1 MRKPKSKSE
10 GGGANWMDTYGDM
23 VTLLLT
29 FFVLLY
35 SFSTV
40 DAAKWERLV
49 AALGGKSDVMLSDSG
64 LVEQQNDML
73 NYPGVESREQD
84 AEEGEDTEN
93 MSMAELQQEL
103 QEKLDQVEKLYR
115 QIKEYV
121 AESEFTED
129 IMVTRTDDEI
139 RIKFTNN
146 VLFDSGRANIRS
158 EAINILSEI
167 TDAINTYD
175 AAVQVVRIEGH
186 TDNVPI
192 STSRFPSNWELSTER
207 AVSVLKYMLNEKH
220 VRPEIL
226 SAVGYGEYRPFADNS
241 TEEGRRMNRR
251 VDFVI
256 EVVK

>member
-1 MRKPKSKSE
+1 MRKSKKKDT

-49 AALGGKSDVMLSDSG
+49 AALGGKSGVLMSDSG
-64 LVEQQNDML
+64 LVENQADML
-73 NYPGVESREQD
+73 NYPDEELNQQPESVE
-84 AEEGEDTEN
+84 AETLE
-93 MSMAELQQEL
+93 ELQQQL
-103 QEKLDQVEKLYR
+103 QNKLKQVEELYN
-115 QIKEYV
+115 QIKSYV
-121 AESEFTED
+121 SESEFEED
-129 IMVTRTDDEI
+129 IMVTRTNSEI

-146 VLFDSGRANIRS
+146 VLFDLGKANIKP
-158 EAINILSEI
+158 EAINILSEL
-167 TDAINTYD
+167 TDAINTYNQ
-175 AAVQVVRIEGH
+175 AVEIIRIEGH
-186 TDNVPI
+186 TDNLPI
-192 STSRFPSNWELSTER
+192 HTREFPSNWELSTQR
-207 AVSVLKYMLNEKH
+207 AVSVLRYMLDVKQ

-256 EVVK
+256 EVVN

>member
-1 MRKPKSKSE
+1 MRKSKKKDT

-49 AALGGKSDVMLSDSG
+49 AALGGKSGVLMSDSG
-64 LVEQQNDML
+64 LVENQADML
-73 NYPGVESREQD
+73 NYPDEELNQQPESVD
-84 AEEGEDTEN
+84 AETLE
-93 MSMAELQQEL
+93 ELQQQL
-103 QEKLDQVEKLYR
+103 QNKLEQVEELYN
-115 QIKEYV
+115 QIKSYV
-121 AESEFTED
+121 SESEFEED
-129 IMVTRTDDEI
+129 IMVTRTNSEI

-146 VLFDSGRANIRS
+146 VLFDLGKANIKP
-158 EAINILSEI
+158 EAINILSEL
-167 TDAINTYD
+167 TDAINTYNQ
-175 AAVQVVRIEGH
+175 AVEIIRIEGH
-186 TDNVPI
+186 TDNLPI
-192 STSRFPSNWELSTER
+192 HTREFPSNWELSTQR
-207 AVSVLKYMLNEKH
+207 AVSVLRYMLDVKQ

-256 EVVK
+256 EVVN

>member
-1 MRKPKSKSE
+1 MRKSKKKDS

-40 DAAKWERLV
+40 DATKWEKLV
-49 AALGGKSDVMLSDSG
+49 AALGGKSNVMLSDSG
-64 LVEQQNDML
+64 LIEHQNDML
-73 NYPGVESREQD
+73 NYPGTESQEQE
-84 AEEGEDTEN
+84 AEEEGEDKSLEQ
-93 MSMAELQQEL
+93 LQAEL
-103 QEKLDQVEKLYR
+103 QEKLDQVEELYKK
-115 QIKEYV
+115 IKAYV
-121 AESEFTED
+121 SESEFHDD
-129 IMVTRTDDEI
+129 IMVTRTDSEI

-146 VLFDSGRANIRS
+146 VLFDLGKANIKP

-167 TDAINTYD
+167 TDAINTYNQ
-175 AAVQVVRIEGH
+175 AVQIVRIEGH
-186 TDNVPI
+186 TDNLPI
-192 STSRFPSNWELSTER
+192 STPQFPSNWELSTER
-207 AVSVLKYMLNEKH
+207 AVSVLRYMLDVKQ

-256 EVVK
+256 EVVN